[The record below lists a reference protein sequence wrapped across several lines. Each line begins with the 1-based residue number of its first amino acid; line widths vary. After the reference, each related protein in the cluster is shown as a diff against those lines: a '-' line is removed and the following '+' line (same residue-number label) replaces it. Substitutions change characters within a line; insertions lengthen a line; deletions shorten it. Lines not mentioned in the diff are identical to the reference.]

1 MISRKKKVTKKVLK
15 RTSNPLSNSDIKTWR
30 VIGYLNLIDGY
41 SDKFKT
47 AVADGLD
54 TAGIVWGQYTVVI
67 TMKDFLSI
75 LKESNF
81 IGSLRNEYHQLLNEL
96 STISN
101 PPYIA
106 L

>member
-1 MISRKKKVTKKVLK
+1 MISKKKKVTKKVLK

-30 VIGYLNLIDGY
+30 VIGYLDLIDGY

-47 AVADGLD
+47 AIADGLD
-54 TAGIVWGQYTVVI
+54 NEGIVWGQHTVVI
-67 TMKDFLSI
+67 TMEDFLNV

-81 IGSLRNEYHQLLNEL
+81 IGSLRNEYHRLLNEL
-96 STISN
+96 STVTN